1 MTRQELERW
10 LCGGESPL
18 PTPAEIAAVLGVALD
33 AVADTPLL
41 RVSNRLARV
50 RFTIAV
56 LRDVFADD
64 QGVRWWLRLPRAE
77 WRGRSALDLLLR
89 GQAQPV
95 EELALREWHRPSGVV
110 AGTTDLAGIVLAR
123 TA

>member
-1 MTRQELERW
+1 MTRQELEGW
-10 LCGGESPL
+10 LCGGDAPL

-33 AVADTPLL
+33 TVEDTPLL
-41 RVSNRLARV
+41 RVSSRLARV

-64 QGVRWWLRLPRAE
+64 LGVRWWLRLPRAE
-77 WRGRSALDLLLR
+77 WRGRSPLELLLR
-89 GQAQPV
+89 GQTQPV
-95 EELALREWHRPSGVV
+95 EDLALREWHRPSGVV
-110 AGTTDLAGIVLAR
+110 AGSADSVGVTLAR

>member
-10 LCGGESPL
+10 LCGGDAPL
-18 PTPAEIAAVLGVALD
+18 LTPAEIAAVLGVAFD

-64 QGVRWWLRLPRAE
+64 LGVRWWLRLPRAE
-77 WRGRSALDLLLR
+77 WRGRSALELLLR
-89 GQAQPV
+89 GQTQPV
-95 EELALREWHRPSGVV
+95 EELALREWHRPSGVG

>member
-1 MTRQELERW
+1 MTKEELETW
-10 LCGGESPL
+10 LCGDGAPV
-18 PTPAEIAAVLGVALD
+18 PTPAEIAGVLGVALD
-33 AVADTPLL
+33 TIADTALL
-41 RVSNRLARV
+41 RVSTRLTRV

-64 QGVRWWLRLPRAE
+64 LGVRWWLRLPRAE
-77 WRGRSALDLLLR
+77 WRGRSALELLLR
-89 GQAQPV
+89 GQTQPV

-110 AGTTDLAGIVLAR
+110 AGSTDHASIAFAR

>member
-10 LCGGESPL
+10 LCGGGAPP

-33 AVADTPLL
+33 TIADTPLL
-41 RVSNRLARV
+41 RVSNRLSRV

-64 QGVRWWLRLPRAE
+64 QGVRWWLRLPRPE
-77 WRGRSALDLLLR
+77 WRGRSALELLLR

-95 EELALREWHRPSGVV
+95 EELAVREWHHPSGVV
-110 AGTTDLAGIVLAR
+110 AGTADLGGAALAR

>member
-10 LCGGESPL
+10 LCGGGAPL

-33 AVADTPLL
+33 TIADTPLL
-41 RVSNRLARV
+41 RVANRLARV

-64 QGVRWWLRLPRAE
+64 QGVHWWLRLPRPE
-77 WRGRSALDLLLR
+77 WRGRSALELLLR
-89 GQAQPV
+89 GQALPV
-95 EELALREWHRPSGVV
+95 EELALREWHYPCGVV
-110 AGTTDLAGIVLAR
+110 AGTVDLGGALAR
-123 TA
+123 TG

>member
-10 LCGGESPL
+10 LCDGDAPL
-18 PTPAEIAAVLGVALD
+18 PTPAEIAAVLGVAFD
-33 AVADTPLL
+33 TVADTPLL

-64 QGVRWWLRLPRAE
+64 LGVRWWLRLPRAE
-77 WRGRSALDLLLR
+77 WRGRSALELLLR
-89 GQAQPV
+89 GQTQPV
-95 EELALREWHRPSGVV
+95 EELALREWHRPGGVV
-110 AGTTDLAGIVLAR
+110 AGSTEHMGITLAR

>member
-10 LCGGESPL
+10 LCGDEAPL

-77 WRGRSALDLLLR
+77 WCGRSALDLLLR
-89 GQAQPV
+89 GQTQPV
-95 EELALREWHRPSGVV
+95 EELALHEWHRPSDMV
-110 AGTTDLAGIVLAR
+110 AGSVDHVGARLAR
-123 TA
+123 TG

>member
-10 LCGGESPL
+10 LCGGDAPL
-18 PTPAEIAAVLGVALD
+18 PTPAEIAAVLGVAFD
-33 AVADTPLL
+33 TVADTPLL

-64 QGVRWWLRLPRAE
+64 LGVRWWLRLPRAE
-77 WRGRSALDLLLR
+77 WRGRSALELLLR
-89 GQAQPV
+89 GQTQPV
-95 EELALREWHRPSGVV
+95 EELALREWHRPSGVG

>member
-10 LCGGESPL
+10 LCGSGALL
-18 PTPAEIAAVLGVALD
+18 PTPAEIAAVLGVAFETIE
-33 AVADTPLL
+33 DTPLL
-41 RVSNRLARV
+41 RVANRLSRV

-89 GQAQPV
+89 GQTQPV
-95 EELALREWHRPSGVV
+95 EELALREWHWPSGVV
-110 AGTTDLAGIVLAR
+110 AGSADLGSAGLAR